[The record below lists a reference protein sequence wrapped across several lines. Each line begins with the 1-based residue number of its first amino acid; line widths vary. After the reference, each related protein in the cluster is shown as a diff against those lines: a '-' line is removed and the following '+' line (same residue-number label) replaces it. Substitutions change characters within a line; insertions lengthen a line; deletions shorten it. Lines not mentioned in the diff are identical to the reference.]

1 MQTKRKTTI
10 EGEAETSSTDQLFV
24 ADQNQ
29 TEEALQANIHPD
41 QMALEW
47 DYSTAQYTSLQGIQ
61 STVSPK
67 RKGQGRQTDHLQAPK
82 PYIG

>member
-1 MQTKRKTTI
+1 MQTKSQ
-10 EGEAETSSTDQLFV
+10 GEAETTDQLFV

-29 TEEALQANIHPD
+29 NEEALQANIHPD

-47 DYSTAQYTSLQGIQ
+47 DYSTAQYPSLQGIQ
-61 STVSPK
+61 STVSLK